1 MGQDLLLIGSVPYDT
16 AAEVMRNFGGPLG
29 KYLPAVPDG
38 EIGERRWWVQRLSY
52 QVFNGHPELVTLRRP
67 APEKGVER
75 LLPRD
80 RSEFW
85 QFQVKDGTAAV
96 RFGDPGWR
104 LGFARDA
111 INSYFVFQTLR
122 DQGIIPAG
130 VRFQVSLPLVNS
142 VVRPV
147 TFPHAGDLDRV
158 KPGYEAALAA
168 EIAKIVD
175 KIPAADLALQWD
187 LAQEVIDLYGGDPAL
202 PREGALERN
211 VAQIRT
217 LSRVVPQDVALG
229 IHLCFGTYGGWPRFA
244 PDTLGTAVDYA
255 NACVAAAGRRID
267 WLHIPAIDTAE
278 DSFYAPLAKLDPRG
292 ARVYLGLIHNM
303 ATFKERLAVARKY
316 LPEFGL
322 GAYCGL
328 GRNAPETLPQ
338 TLADHLAAVKIA
350 GKD

>member
-1 MGQDLLLIGSVPYDT
+1 MGQELLLIGSVPYDT
-16 AAEVMRNFGGPLG
+16 TAEVMRNFAAPLA
-29 KYLPAVPDG
+29 KYLPALPDG
-38 EIGERRWWVQRLSY
+38 EVGDRRWWVQRLSY
-52 QVFNGHPELVTLRRP
+52 QVFNGHPELITLRRP
-67 APEKGVER
+67 APDNGVER

-80 RSEFW
+80 RAEFW
-85 QFQVKDGTAAV
+85 QFKVKDGVPVV

-122 DQGIIPAG
+122 DQGVIPAD

-147 TFPHAGDLDRV
+147 TFPTAGDLDRV
-158 KPGYEAALAA
+158 RPGYEAALAA
-168 EIAKIVD
+168 EIATIVA

-202 PREGALERN
+202 PREGAIERN
-211 VAQIRT
+211 VAQIRN
-217 LSRVVPQDVALG
+217 LSRVVPEKVALG

-244 PDTLGTAVDYA
+244 PDNLGMAVDYA
-255 NACVAAAGRRID
+255 NACVATAGRRID
-267 WLHIPAIDTAE
+267 WLHIPAIDTTA
-278 DSFYAPLAKLDPRG
+278 DAFYAPLAKLDPRG

-303 ATFKERLAVARKY
+303 ANFKERLAVARKY

-328 GRNAPETLPQ
+328 GRNPPESLPQ
-338 TLADHLAAVKIA
+338 TLQDHLTAVKIA
-350 GKD
+350 GKA